1 MILVS
6 LALKEQCHCIFST
19 RVHEYSK
26 VMWDSLHCARN
37 KPNSGFYGNQHNQL
51 KLLYYVDKMYEP
63 CAPDECLKNTKEYSS
78 CKITNLFQLQNHK
91 YFSCNF
97 KVQKIPARVKKKLQ
111 LPDHTSQSQ
120 VISKWKGRTIFGERS
135 AVMRKKLNRCQ
146 LLLNP

>member
-26 VMWDSLHCARN
+26 VMWDSLHCARK

-78 CKITNLFQLQNHK
+78 CKITNIFQLQNHK

-97 KVQKIPARVKKKLQ
+97 KVQKIPARVKKK
-111 LPDHTSQSQ
+111 P
-120 VISKWKGRTIFGERS
+120 TITRPHITVASDFEMEGPNNFRRAFS
-135 AVMRKKLNRCQ
+135 SDA
-146 LLLNP
+146 